1 MTAPTGPTFFADVD
15 TVSFVANSVTT
26 NIFAVKRIS
35 ISRNETMLRGRDNN
49 RLRSVGAHLVGVDD
63 QVTIETEDGNVAV
76 VLMGLAG
83 YPGVLTFNWRPYAHN
98 FIGANQL
105 AEQLITVSGLVID
118 KKSLG
123 QPMQANGTFS
133 ISGFLVESS
142 SGDTTDPIA
151 FTVASTPPVN
161 TEN

>member
-1 MTAPTGPTFFADVD
+1 MTAPTGPTFFEDVD

-35 ISRNETMLRGRDNN
+35 ISRNETVLKGRDNN
-49 RLRSVGAHLVGVDD
+49 KLRTVATHIVAVDD

-76 VLMGLAG
+76 VLLPLAG
-83 YPGVLTFNWRPYAHN
+83 YSGVLTFNWRPYAHN
-98 FIGANQL
+98 FVGTNQL
-105 AEQLITVSGLVID
+105 AEQTVTVSGLVID

-123 QPMQANGTFS
+123 QPMQSTGTFS
-133 ISGFLVESS
+133 ISGFLVEPTA
-142 SGDTTDPIA
+142 DTTDPIA
-151 FTVASTPPVN
+151 FAAATSPPVN